1 MGTGNVSYILYYI
14 SMFNSTC
21 RDPTYTRMPIY
32 YILYIP
38 LISKS
43 HLKHSVSDKD
53 ILFRAIPFWSFVINL
68 NVGSVYIFWGV
79 RSWHTCAMI
88 FSATASWRGVASCN
102 AHCIAFGKEKVCKF
116 AHVSM
121 WTRAFLDHYVVGY
134 YFLYFCWLVMTLPLR
149 INEVSTAECSIHFAM
164 KIQCVGWK
172 VAWKRL
178 TSTCQW
184 CLLVHRLAWID
195 MVWHCTS
202 FSKKLRYLG
211 KSTSQDKVFVVDE
224 VCQTEAGIS
233 PKNVE

>member
-1 MGTGNVSYILYYI
+1 MMQHYSRNMFICGYSLFQTLGLVAVYILLGVAAMIPVRDRDSEPRWLLKPKAHASCLQRTANSSLEMGTGNVSYILYYI

-121 WTRAFLDHYVVGY
+121 
-134 YFLYFCWLVMTLPLR
+134 
-149 INEVSTAECSIHFAM
+149 
-164 KIQCVGWK
+164 
-172 VAWKRL
+172 
-178 TSTCQW
+178 
-184 CLLVHRLAWID
+184 
-195 MVWHCTS
+195 
-202 FSKKLRYLG
+202 
-211 KSTSQDKVFVVDE
+211 
-224 VCQTEAGIS
+224 
-233 PKNVE
+233 